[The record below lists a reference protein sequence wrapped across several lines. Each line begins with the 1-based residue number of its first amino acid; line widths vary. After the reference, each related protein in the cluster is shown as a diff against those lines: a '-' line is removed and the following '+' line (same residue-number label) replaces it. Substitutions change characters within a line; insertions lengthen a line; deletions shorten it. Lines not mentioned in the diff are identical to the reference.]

1 MFLQIGLKYLN
12 KIVFRRYAN
21 NMNMVCGGG
30 RLVIKVGSQLKYTRF
45 DSCYLK
51 TFFQENLLLWKTRCI
66 GGKILDVL
74 CDLGL

>member
-21 NMNMVCGGG
+21 NLNMVCGGG
-30 RLVIKVGSQLKYTRF
+30 RLVIKVGSQLKGTRF

-51 TFFQENLLLWKTRCI
+51 TFFRRTCCS
-66 GGKILDVL
+66 GKQDVL
-74 CDLGL
+74 EEKYWMGRAV